1 MIYVSHL
8 LCDEDMKEICG
19 QYGTGVESIEFSI
32 SDNLDQLERKIERY
46 QKRLGQM
53 GNPPL
58 TLHGPF
64 LDLNPASF
72 DSQIRKV
79 TMERFDQCYQ
89 AGIRLGAKKIV
100 YHSGMI
106 PTVYFREGWAEQ
118 TGRFFQEFL
127 KDREGPE
134 IVMENVL
141 DEDWRLLLDVYN
153 FVDHPNFKLCL
164 DMGHAH
170 CYSEIS
176 VLKWAKELAP
186 YVGHVHIHDN
196 AGDRD
201 SHLGLGK
208 GTIPWEK
215 VLKLLPCTKERTW
228 TIECSNKEDVLLSV
242 KQINEKMRGKL

>member
-8 LCDEDMKEICG
+8 ICDEDMKELCC

-32 SDNLDQLERKIERY
+32 SDNLDRLERKIELY

-89 AGIRLGAKKIV
+89 AGIRLGAEKIV

-106 PTVYFREGWAEQ
+106 RWY
-118 TGRFFQEFL
+118 
-127 KDREGPE
+127 
-134 IVMENVL
+134 
-141 DEDWRLLLDVYN
+141 
-153 FVDHPNFKLCL
+153 
-164 DMGHAH
+164 
-170 CYSEIS
+170 IS
-176 VLKWAKELAP
+176 GK
-186 YVGHVHIHDN
+186 
-196 AGDRD
+196 AGQSRRAGF
-201 SHLGLGK
+201 SG
-208 GTIPWEK
+208 
-215 VLKLLPCTKERTW
+215 
-228 TIECSNKEDVLLSV
+228 SF
-242 KQINEKMRGKL
+242 

>member
-1 MIYVSHL
+1 
-8 LCDEDMKEICG
+8 
-19 QYGTGVESIEFSI
+19 
-32 SDNLDQLERKIERY
+32 
-46 QKRLGQM
+46 
-53 GNPPL
+53 
-58 TLHGPF
+58 
-64 LDLNPASF
+64 
-72 DSQIRKV
+72 
-79 TMERFDQCYQ
+79 
-89 AGIRLGAKKIV
+89 
-100 YHSGMI
+100 MI

-127 KDREGPE
+127 KDREGPQV
-134 IVMENVL
+134 VMENVL

-176 VLKWAKELAP
+176 VLEWAKELAP

-215 VLKLLPCTKERTW
+215 GLKLLPCTKERTW
-228 TIECSNKEDVLLSV
+228 TIECSNKEDVILCI
-242 KQINEKMRGKL
+242 KQIKEKMRGKL